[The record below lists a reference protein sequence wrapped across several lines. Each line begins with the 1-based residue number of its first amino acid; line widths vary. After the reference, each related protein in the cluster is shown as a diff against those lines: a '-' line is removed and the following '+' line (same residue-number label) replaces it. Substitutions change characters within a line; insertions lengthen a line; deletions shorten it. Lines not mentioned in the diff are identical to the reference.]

1 MSGHEAA
8 VAPEMKMKDCGYP
21 DCLEC
26 ALPDCIMGNKD
37 IHAILKR
44 RRWRVNPESYRQ
56 KQRDYR
62 KRIRDNLPHCD
73 ECKECIL
80 VRKDKGEGFKRLCV
94 VEMRLIEQKV
104 ANSPH
109 WCRKRK

>member
-1 MSGHEAA
+1 MSGHKTA
-8 VAPEMKMKDCGYP
+8 VAPEKKMKDCGYP
-21 DCLEC
+21 HCLEC
-26 ALPDCIMGNKD
+26 ILPDCTMENKD

-44 RRWRVNPESYRQ
+44 RSWKVNPEAYRQ

-73 ECKECIL
+73 ECGECIL